1 MNEKRNNKSE
11 SSKSSESAKLSE
23 VDPIFNSR
31 PEFEQF
37 LPRRYLTPQAEVSS
51 ESFEI
56 SSQIAI
62 TEVLGAE
69 QSAEPPAD
77 SAVPP
82 RNFNPA
88 QITEI
93 ISTTTK
99 IINRLVSVNEKI
111 KANAFEN
118 ISLLEEQV
126 AKEKSYSAHLF
137 RDLEETRIGYQKA
150 IEQNTSRIHELEMLV
165 GSLSEKLKYSVEQ
178 LQSSAKWLENINS
191 KINADLLDAI
201 DTAERVINK

>member
-77 SAVPP
+77 SAEPL

-126 AKEKSYSAHLF
+126 AKEKSYSAHLV

-150 IEQNTSRIHELEMLV
+150 IEQNTSRIQELEMLV
-165 GSLSEKLKYSVEQ
+165 GALNEKLKHSVEQ
-178 LQSSAKWLENINS
+178 LQSSAKWIENVNS
-191 KINADLLDAI
+191 KINTDLLDAI
-201 DTAERVINK
+201 HTAERVINK

>member
-1 MNEKRNNKSE
+1 MSEKWNNKSE

-56 SSQIAI
+56 RSQIAI

-77 SAVPP
+77 SAEPL

-93 ISTTTK
+93 ISTTTR
-99 IINRLVSVNEKI
+99 IINQLVSVNENI

>member
-1 MNEKRNNKSE
+1 MNEKWNNKSE

-56 SSQIAI
+56 RSQIAI

-77 SAVPP
+77 SAEPL

-93 ISTTTK
+93 ISTTTR
-99 IINRLVSVNEKI
+99 IINQLVSVNENI
-111 KANAFEN
+111 KAKAFEN

-201 DTAERVINK
+201 DTAERVVNK

>member
-1 MNEKRNNKSE
+1 MSEKWNNKSE

-23 VDPIFNSR
+23 VDPIFISR

-77 SAVPP
+77 SAEPL

-93 ISTTTK
+93 ISTTTR
-99 IINRLVSVNEKI
+99 IINQLVSVNENI

-118 ISLLEEQV
+118 IFLLEEQV

-178 LQSSAKWLENINS
+178 LQSSAKWVENINS

>member
-1 MNEKRNNKSE
+1 MNEKWNNKSE

-77 SAVPP
+77 SAEPP

-126 AKEKSYSAHLF
+126 AKEKSYSAHLV

>member
-1 MNEKRNNKSE
+1 MNEKWNNKSE

-56 SSQIAI
+56 RSQIAI

-77 SAVPP
+77 SAEPL

-93 ISTTTK
+93 ISTTTR
-99 IINRLVSVNEKI
+99 IINQLVSVNENI
-111 KANAFEN
+111 KAKAFEN

-137 RDLEETRIGYQKA
+137 RDLDETRIGYQKA

-201 DTAERVINK
+201 DTAERVVNK

>member
-1 MNEKRNNKSE
+1 MNEKWNNKSE

-56 SSQIAI
+56 RSQIAI

-77 SAVPP
+77 SAEPL

-93 ISTTTK
+93 ISTTTR
-99 IINRLVSVNEKI
+99 IINQLVSVNENI

>member
-1 MNEKRNNKSE
+1 MSEKWNNKSE

-37 LPRRYLTPQAEVSS
+37 LPRRYLTPQVEVSS

-77 SAVPP
+77 SAEPL

-93 ISTTTK
+93 ISTTTR
-99 IINRLVSVNEKI
+99 IINQLVSVNENI

-118 ISLLEEQV
+118 IFLLEEQV

-178 LQSSAKWLENINS
+178 LQSSAKWVENINS

>member
-11 SSKSSESAKLSE
+11 SSKSSESANLSE

-56 SSQIAI
+56 RSQTVI
-62 TEVLGAE
+62 TEVPGDE
-69 QSAEPPAD
+69 QSAEPPAE
-77 SAVPP
+77 AAEPTK
-82 RNFNPA
+82 NFNPA

-93 ISTTTK
+93 VSTTTK
-99 IINRLVSVNEKI
+99 IINRLVSVNENI

-126 AKEKSYSAHLF
+126 AKERSYSAHLV
-137 RDLEETRIGYQKA
+137 RELEETRIVYRKA
-150 IEQNTSRIHELEMLV
+150 NEHNAVRIQELELLV
-165 GSLSEKLKYSVEQ
+165 GSLTEKLKHSIEQ
-178 LQSSAKWLENINS
+178 IQSSAKWIENVNS
-191 KINADLLDAI
+191 KINTDLLDAI

>member
-37 LPRRYLTPQAEVSS
+37 LPRRYLTPQAE
-51 ESFEI
+51 I
-56 SSQIAI
+56 SSGAVELSNQIAI
-62 TEVLGAE
+62 SEAAGDE
-69 QSAEPPAD
+69 QSAERPD
-77 SAVPP
+77 KTSEPP
-82 RNFNPA
+82 RNFNSA

-99 IINRLVSVNEKI
+99 IINQLVSVNENI
-111 KANAFEN
+111 KTTAFEN

-126 AKEKSYSAHLF
+126 AKEKSYSAHLV
-137 RDLEETRIGYQKA
+137 RELEETRIVYRKA
-150 IEQNTSRIHELEMLV
+150 NEQNATRIQELELLV
-165 GSLSEKLKYSVEQ
+165 SSLSEKLKHSIEQ
-178 LQSSAKWLENINS
+178 LQSSAKWIENINS

-201 DTAERVINK
+201 DTAERAINK

>member
-1 MNEKRNNKSE
+1 MNEKWNNKSE

-56 SSQIAI
+56 RSQIAI

-77 SAVPP
+77 SAEPL

>member
-1 MNEKRNNKSE
+1 MNEKLNNKSE

-56 SSQIAI
+56 RSQIAI

-77 SAVPP
+77 SAEPL

-93 ISTTTK
+93 ISTTTR
-99 IINRLVSVNEKI
+99 IINQLVSVNENI

-118 ISLLEEQV
+118 VSLLEEQV

-137 RDLEETRIGYQKA
+137 RDLEETRIVYQKA
-150 IEQNTSRIHELEMLV
+150 IEQNTSRIQELEMLV
-165 GSLSEKLKYSVEQ
+165 GSLSEKLKRSIEQ
-178 LQSSAKWLENINS
+178 LQSSAKWAENINS

>member
-1 MNEKRNNKSE
+1 MNEKLNNKSE

-56 SSQIAI
+56 RSQIAI

-77 SAVPP
+77 SAEPL

-126 AKEKSYSAHLF
+126 AKEKSYSAHLV

-150 IEQNTSRIHELEMLV
+150 IEQNTSRIQELEMLV
-165 GSLSEKLKYSVEQ
+165 GALNEKLKHSVEQ
-178 LQSSAKWLENINS
+178 LQSSAKWIENVNS
-191 KINADLLDAI
+191 KINTDLLDAI
-201 DTAERVINK
+201 HTAERVINK